1 MKNKLFSI
9 IGIFIFLCLTLSPHF
24 LKAQQVPCNPVD
36 DLYLQITTSVEVP
49 NNCDCVYFIHACTGE
64 PARIQGQV
72 HVRCASGGQAK
83 CFDIPTPYTEICNSF
98 LCELGRSLSIH
109 AENWDVCGQVD
120 QDPCELLVSQYL
132 PLNPAFNGQLIGNW
146 PAFSTAS
153 YPLNLNE
160 PSGAEVFNFCP
171 GENAVLTFPGMEIPK
186 ASGLCLVVN
195 ILSATGAIIASQTY
209 DYSDINNSEVNITD
223 LMATL
228 TPGTYQYEFIL
239 TCCEGDAALCVFN
252 NSNKYTKKAWFKI
265 EGEEME
271 FTAQLNQGGGFS
283 GCQFFNSPLI
293 PTPLGP
299 RYQSYSDCGQI
310 NMNIFNITNPG
321 NNDLQISVY
330 EIIDCDIENL
340 EEFLGSVMETPPHGG
355 SLTFPFIPF
364 QQSYPDCK
372 CYRIELEYENCGTVN
387 MESYYYRVNGT
398 ANNCPENLG
407 GFDGSNFLN
416 RPDLDGT
423 SASVFPNP
431 ASNEIYFS
439 IQNESESY
447 SENWNLQIMDQA
459 GKVLMNTQLNFH
471 NQLSDKISLDLPQ
484 GMYIYVLKSAD
495 LNLNGKFIIKE

>member
-49 NNCDCVYFIHACTGE
+49 NNCDCVYFIHACTGK
-64 PARIQGQV
+64 PAIIKGQV
-72 HVRCASGGQAK
+72 HNRCGNGPKYCYEVNGS
-83 CFDIPTPYTEICNSF
+83 TVCNT
-98 LCELGRSLSIH
+98 LMCELGNTRMAIH
-109 AENWDVCGQVD
+109 ADNWDVCGQID
-120 QDPCELLVSQYL
+120 QDPCKVLVSQYL

-146 PAFSTAS
+146 PFFSSAS

-186 ASGLCLVVN
+186 ESGLCLVVN
-195 ILSATGAIIASQTY
+195 ILSGTGAIIASQTY

-271 FTAQLNQGGGFS
+271 FTAHLVQGGGFS
-283 GCQFFNSPLI
+283 GCNPQINSPLI
-293 PTPLGP
+293 ASFPGP
-299 RYQSYSDCGQI
+299 RYESYSDCGQI

-330 EIIDCDIENL
+330 EIIDCDPEQGETL
-340 EEFLGSVMETPPHGG
+340 EGSISVTPPHGG
-355 SLTFPFIPF
+355 STTFPFIPF

-372 CYRIELEYENCGTVN
+372 CYRVELEYENCGTINV
-387 MESYYYRVNGT
+387 ESYYYRVNGT

-407 GFDGSNFLN
+407 GFDGSNFLIS
-416 RPDLDGT
+416 PDLDGT

-431 ASNEIYFS
+431 ATNEIYFS
-439 IQNESESY
+439 IQDEVDSY
-447 SENWNLQIMDQA
+447 LDDHLDLTILDQS
-459 GKVLMNTQLNFH
+459 GKVLMKTQLNFYNH
-471 NQLSDKISLDLPQ
+471 LSEKISLDLPQ
-484 GMYIYVLKSAD
+484 GMYIYVLKSSD
-495 LNLNGKFIIKE
+495 LNLTGKFIIKE